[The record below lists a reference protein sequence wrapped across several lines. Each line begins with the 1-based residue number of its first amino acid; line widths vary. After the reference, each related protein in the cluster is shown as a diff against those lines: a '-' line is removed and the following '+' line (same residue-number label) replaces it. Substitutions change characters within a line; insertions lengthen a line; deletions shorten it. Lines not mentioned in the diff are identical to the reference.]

1 MDKHRG
7 ISVSTV
13 SARLLDRLVNQRLE
27 RLVSNLK
34 LRAPTQCG
42 FRPGCGTLDA
52 LYTLQHLT
60 SAARHA
66 RRLLFVVFVDFKKAF
81 EQALLNRKSVIFAIA
96 KTPAE
101 SDVQIS
107 GVIKKYIYSEKDPIK
122 PSASAATLILD
133 AATTENFVEME
144 ADFKVV
150 DTKSGDTVWE
160 DKVSTYI
167 KKMMTP
173 GESVPL
179 IYEKLSRNFL
189 AKSFGKPK

>member
-1 MDKHRG
+1 MKRWM
-7 ISVSTV
+7 SVF
-13 SARLLDRLVNQRLE
+13 A
-27 RLVSNLK
+27 
-34 LRAPTQCG
+34 
-42 FRPGCGTLDA
+42 
-52 LYTLQHLT
+52 
-60 SAARHA
+60 
-66 RRLLFVVFVDFKKAF
+66 VVFATVLVGQSCAFAEGGDLSYLTKQKRQIKVFLQNFVNESGQNQVSVEDFKKAM
-81 EQALLNRKSVIFAIA
+81 EMALLNRKSVIFAIV

-101 SDVQIS
+101 SDVQVS
-107 GVIKKYIYSEKDPIK
+107 GIIKKYQYLKEDPIK
-122 PSASAATLILD
+122 PTASAAVLILD

-150 DTKSGDTVWE
+150 DTKSGKIEWE

-173 GESVPL
+173 GESIPL